1 MKQKLKRGIACIV
14 SFCMIF
20 SILEATA
27 WNTVYAAED
36 GAVDESQEGFQTVR
50 YLTLDAGKQF
60 TDSSESPES
69 HTDRLSDFFAET
81 TSMTW
86 SVDFQTTNTK
96 LQALMVL
103 ENADNYLAFYVKD
116 GNKLGFEFKNPAQSG
131 AADNISYTDGNWHN
145 AKLQIIKDEAIILSL
160 DDTEV
165 KRVTDPKCIKD
176 LTWTPEA
183 FTLGGMNHYSS
194 KGGWSFDGKLR
205 NVVCTRPVSTVKRPV
220 WEKVNLPEDS
230 ISTGQ
235 NLEIGSIQMT
245 YRLKEEK
252 NTKTTLLKVGSAE
265 IYADASSNKIGLKQ
279 GGSFVETEAS
289 EIDLGIT
296 KWHNLTIVKDE
307 SQIFAYLD
315 GTVLGSIED
324 SSTLDTSTIQK
335 GADIHCSNVQL
346 YDSILTEIQVSEL
359 HGTTMLSN
367 YPDPT
372 EKLEGYYKG
381 ANREIFNAGFDGSV
395 AYRIPAIA
403 TSKKTGTVIASIDKR
418 WVTSAD
424 TGINDTVV
432 RRSEDNGN
440 TWGPVIPAID
450 MEDNSAYTIDPEI
463 VVDNDPDS
471 PHYGRIY
478 IVVDMSRR
486 GVSLWDAKVGTG
498 YEEIDGK
505 QYQILYKGDGKDEND
520 EKYTIRENGFV
531 YDDDGNLTEYQVE
544 TMAEAPYTN
553 LGNLYKNGVYIGNVY
568 RGNAELSTWNTFYVW
583 MTYSDDDGL
592 TWSLPKDLSPMVKAD
607 WMTFFGTG
615 PGAGVQLQD
624 GRLIFTMYCMTE
636 ENSNSH
642 FSSYNIYTDDHG
654 ETWHRG
660 GSPNDKSDTDN
671 AQNSTRELN
680 ESCIVELDNGHLIQF
695 MKNSTQNVAI
705 AVSEDQGATWGEVTH
720 AEGIREV
727 YCEMSVVHYGDLYD
741 PKDKQ
746 TKEAIIF
753 ANPTGTTGNGRNHG
767 RVRIAFVNDDDTLD
781 WAYDKLIEE
790 HKFLYTSLTVME
802 DGNIGL
808 IYENEKGDSTAAAFT
823 SFSPQYIMDANRYEN
838 TPQPSAIEAE
848 VLDTNGSATERLEAG
863 NQVHIEVT
871 FDDVIFAAGNVTLN
885 LQMGNQVKEAELIGN
900 VNENTLAFEYE
911 IKPEDKGV
919 LKVMAEVN
927 IGDDGVA
934 ETIYNVRL
942 TDKPFVTKT
951 LTLGKIG
958 FAELPVTG
966 MSATA
971 GSWHSDGAASNVLDG
986 NPSTLWH
993 TNYNGDDDKASNGGR
1008 PKHWITIN
1016 LGGSYLVDGLKY
1028 LPRSGANTN
1037 GTITEYQIEISTD
1050 GQTFYPY
1057 ERGEWAKSNA
1067 EKTCEFTYG
1076 PIVASHVK
1084 LRALETKDD
1093 FASAAEIRIIGSSQ
1107 TAGIPNRLNLVQELM
1122 KYDAY
1127 EKLLPGIYPQLAE
1140 AVKAAQEA
1148 LLSSSVTQAQ
1158 LDEALTT
1165 LQGEANQSLQDIEAD
1180 LSAAITEA
1188 EGKNAVD
1195 YSISSWTAYYTAYTA
1210 AKNISDNASQAELVE
1225 AYLNLKNAENKLKE
1239 VGGNHQILVTEIT
1252 VTAEDGQTEI
1262 EVEETLQLTAAVEP
1276 QNAAN
1281 KEVRWSSSDTAKATV
1296 SQTGVVTAVGE
1307 GEVTITAAAKDGSNV
1322 TGDITLTVNPKSTT
1336 DTEHP
1341 VTGITVTAEDGQTE
1355 IEVEETLQLTA
1366 AVEPQ
1371 NAANKEVRWSSSD
1384 TAKAT
1389 VSQTGVVTA
1398 VGEGE
1403 VTITAAAKDGS
1414 KVTGTIKLTIKS
1426 KTVPDTSIPVESVT
1440 ITAAGNKTSLSVK
1453 QTLQLTATVK
1463 PENATDKAVTWSSS
1477 SPKIASV
1484 TANGV
1489 VTAHSAGKVTIT
1501 AKPSDGNGGS
1511 AGTIVLNVLSEN
1523 KALKKVTSVTV
1534 TAAGNKKALST
1545 GESVKLTAVVKPAD
1559 AANKTVTWSSS
1570 NTKVATVDKNGIV
1583 KAVGAGTA
1591 VITAK
1596 SADGNAK
1603 GSIIIT
1609 VSVKLPGV
1617 SETKTINGRNYKITA
1632 SSETEKTVKLLNVLK
1647 KSKNVVIGPSVSI
1660 EEYPYLITEINDK
1673 AFQKNKKIK
1682 NVTIGA
1688 NVKVIGKSAFANCS
1702 KLNKII
1708 IKSNNITKI
1717 GKNAFKGIKKNAV
1730 IIVPKKKLKSYK
1742 RLLKKANT
1750 PKTVKIKS
1758 K

>member
-1 MKQKLKRGIACIV
+1 MSMKQKLKRGIACIV

-942 TDKPFVTKT
+942 TEKPFVTKT

-1057 ERGEWAKSNA
+1057 ERGGEWAKSNA

-1262 EVEETLQLTAAVEP
+1262 EVEETLQLTEAVEP

-1307 GEVTITAAAKDGSNV
+1307 GEVTITAAAKDGSN
-1322 TGDITLTVNPKSTT
+1322 
-1336 DTEHP
+1336 
-1341 VTGITVTAEDGQTE
+1341 
-1355 IEVEETLQLTA
+1355 
-1366 AVEPQ
+1366 
-1371 NAANKEVRWSSSD
+1371 
-1384 TAKAT
+1384 
-1389 VSQTGVVTA
+1389 
-1398 VGEGE
+1398 
-1403 VTITAAAKDGS
+1403 
-1414 KVTGTIKLTIKS
+1414 VTGTIKLTIKS

-1501 AKPSDGNGGS
+1501 AK
-1511 AGTIVLNVLSEN
+1511 LME
-1523 KALKKVTSVTV
+1523 
-1534 TAAGNKKALST
+1534 
-1545 GESVKLTAVVKPAD
+1545 TAV
-1559 AANKTVTWSSS
+1559 
-1570 NTKVATVDKNGIV
+1570 
-1583 KAVGAGTA
+1583 
-1591 VITAK
+1591 
-1596 SADGNAK
+1596 
-1603 GSIIIT
+1603 
-1609 VSVKLPGV
+1609 LR
-1617 SETKTINGRNYKITA
+1617 EQLY
-1632 SSETEKTVKLLNVLK
+1632 
-1647 KSKNVVIGPSVSI
+1647 
-1660 EEYPYLITEINDK
+1660 
-1673 AFQKNKKIK
+1673 
-1682 NVTIGA
+1682 
-1688 NVKVIGKSAFANCS
+1688 
-1702 KLNKII
+1702 
-1708 IKSNNITKI
+1708 
-1717 GKNAFKGIKKNAV
+1717 
-1730 IIVPKKKLKSYK
+1730 
-1742 RLLKKANT
+1742 
-1750 PKTVKIKS
+1750 
-1758 K
+1758 